1 MNVVLSILSLRVAL
15 VFSEYAWTG
24 EEWEWREL
32 GGIER
37 APREFEGSG
46 QVNLLHDDEDSM
58 QSSLFL
64 PDPQIETSGESITAD
79 DEDFNDKPKQKK
91 PPSDKSRNRENE
103 NFIVERQS
111 PRSGKKINLP
121 SKDDEITFN
130 HSDINADQSD
140 QNISRRDANTTS
152 RSHVNSKG
160 SGLASSKILLL
171 VFFFGFSI
179 RFFKSFYT

>member
-1 MNVVLSILSLRVAL
+1 MSVVLSILSLRVSL

-24 EEWEWREL
+24 EEWEWRESNNEL

-37 APREFEGSG
+37 TPREFEGSG

-64 PDPQIETSGESITAD
+64 PDPQIETSGESIIAD
-79 DEDFNDKPKQKK
+79 DEDFNDKPEQKK
-91 PPSDKSRNRENE
+91 PPSDKSSNRENE

-130 HSDINADQSD
+130 QAN
-140 QNISRRDANTTS
+140 QNISSRDANTAS
-152 RSHVNSKG
+152 RSHEKSKG
-160 SGLASSKILLL
+160 SGLTSSKILLS
-171 VFFFGFSI
+171 VFFIRFSI
-179 RFFKSFYT
+179 RFFKI